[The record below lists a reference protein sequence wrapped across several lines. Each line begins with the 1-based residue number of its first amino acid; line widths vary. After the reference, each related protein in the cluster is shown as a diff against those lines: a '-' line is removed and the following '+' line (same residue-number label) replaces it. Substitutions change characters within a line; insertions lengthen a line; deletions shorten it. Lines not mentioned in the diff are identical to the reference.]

1 MVFQG
6 RSGMGYDMSVNPSP
20 IPQGQARGS
29 VSPRERGIRVA
40 VLLNIS
46 FTIVEVI
53 GGLLTNSIAL
63 LADALHDLGDSLA
76 LVTAWV
82 LERKA
87 TKPADVRRTFG
98 YARLSLL
105 SAIISATVL
114 VGGSLYIISQAVM
127 RLFQPEH
134 VSAPGMIWLAVLGLV
149 LNGIGFLRLK
159 RGSSANEKVLSWHL
173 LDDVLGWGVI
183 LVGAVIIQF
192 WDNHLIDPLMTIG
205 FVLFTLWGVSKTIRE
220 TYNIFMEGVPAHISI
235 DGIKQAVL
243 SLPGVSGIHDLH
255 VWSLEGDTD
264 LLTGHV
270 VVSPERLQSPDQ
282 TRMEIKKLLTGFHIE
297 HSTLELE
304 SEGACSGDECDHGRM
319 IGAEKE
325 EGF

>member
-1 MVFQG
+1 ME
-6 RSGMGYDMSVNPSP
+6 SAAE
-20 IPQGQARGS
+20 PQGKPGS
-29 VSPRERGIRVA
+29 LPRSVGSRERSIRVA
-40 VLLNIS
+40 VLLNVS
-46 FTIVEVI
+46 FTVIEVI
-53 GGLLTNSIAL
+53 GGLLTNSVAL
-63 LADALHDLGDSLA
+63 LADALHDLGDSVA
-76 LVTAWV
+76 LIMAWV

-87 TKPADVRRTFG
+87 TKPADGKRTFG

-114 VGGSLYIISQAVM
+114 VGGSLYILSQAVM
-127 RLFQPEH
+127 RLMQPEH
-134 VSAPGMIWLAVLGLV
+134 VSAPGMIGLAVLGIL

-205 FVLFTLWGVSKTIRE
+205 FVAFTLWGVSKTVRE
-220 TYNIFMEGVPAHISI
+220 TYNIFMEGVPAHISVE
-235 DGIKQAVL
+235 GIRKGVL
-243 SLPGVSGIHDLH
+243 ALPGISGIHDLH

-270 VVSPERLQSPDQ
+270 VVSPERLASPDA
-282 TRMEIKKLLTGFHIE
+282 TRIEIKALLAGFHVE

-304 SEGACSGDECDHGRM
+304 SAGACSGDECDHGRKL
-319 IGAEKE
+319 GA
-325 EGF
+325 